1 MGGFMLIRESELMS
15 SQELILTIDIGT
27 SSCKVCLFDL
37 SGAIRATAK
46 SEYPTLSPQPSFAE
60 QDVSAIYSGIV
71 QSVKAVL
78 SKHSPSRVIAL
89 ACDTMLHSTL
99 LLDEEGDP
107 LYPLL
112 NWMDTRCQDE
122 LKSLNQEYQEKR
134 FYFRNGVPLHTI
146 YNLPRLIWFR
156 KHYPSFLQSAWKIV
170 TIKDWFLGKIT
181 GEWYC
186 DYSTASGTGLLNLF
200 DRRWDEEL
208 VSCAQVSTKQFLPLC
223 EPDHHF
229 PLQVGPFTHDTGL
242 LPGIPVVW
250 GGGDGPFANLGE
262 GMFHQ
267 REMVITVGSSGAV
280 RMCDHQPVFDPNQR
294 SWCYYLADG
303 IWVGGGAINN
313 GGIVYS
319 WMNDLLNDNNQWE
332 IDPQRP
338 RPLFLP
344 FLTGERSPNWN
355 AQARGILFGLS
366 YFHTKEALMQ
376 SAYEGIAFRIRS
388 IYELLKDIIGDPR
401 QVVVNGGFGI
411 SPKGSRILSHVLGI
425 PLQLS
430 EFPSAPCRGAFFLAI
445 KALGQIK
452 RLDEISQN
460 HLNQLNIL
468 QPNPD
473 YNALYDQLYRFYEKV
488 YQANRGL
495 FQEFS
500 ELNLA

>member
-1 MGGFMLIRESELMS
+1 MLIRESELMS

-280 RMCDHQPVFDPNQR
+280 RMCDHQP
-294 SWCYYLADG
+294 
-303 IWVGGGAINN
+303 
-313 GGIVYS
+313 
-319 WMNDLLNDNNQWE
+319 
-332 IDPQRP
+332 
-338 RPLFLP
+338 
-344 FLTGERSPNWN
+344 
-355 AQARGILFGLS
+355 
-366 YFHTKEALMQ
+366 
-376 SAYEGIAFRIRS
+376 
-388 IYELLKDIIGDPR
+388 
-401 QVVVNGGFGI
+401 
-411 SPKGSRILSHVLGI
+411 
-425 PLQLS
+425 
-430 EFPSAPCRGAFFLAI
+430 
-445 KALGQIK
+445 
-452 RLDEISQN
+452 
-460 HLNQLNIL
+460 
-468 QPNPD
+468 
-473 YNALYDQLYRFYEKV
+473 
-488 YQANRGL
+488 
-495 FQEFS
+495 
-500 ELNLA
+500 